1 MSVRYCCQ
9 RTCVVLIIISLR
21 INDYQSSWSF
31 RCVRFQR
38 ATIDTYDAGTCLC
51 SPPTS
56 PRRSRGDEHYALMFC
71 FSILVL
77 SPTRV
82 LSLLCYPVVLT
93 CSVLVLD
100 YLVYI
105 FPVVLLFIAKSNR
118 SFAMKSEPCFLVL
131 PLTMD
136 YPCLMLPASVLT
148 LAMDT

>member
-1 MSVRYCCQ
+1 MLEHVCAVHLLSH
-9 RTCVVLIIISLR
+9 
-21 INDYQSSWSF
+21 
-31 RCVRFQR
+31 
-38 ATIDTYDAGTCLC
+38 
-51 SPPTS
+51 
-56 PRRSRGDEHYALMFC
+56 RRSHGDEHYALMFC

-136 YPCLMLPASVLT
+136 YLCLMLPACVLT